1 MTFACYYFSYIVHWP
16 GISLALLCL
25 SSQKKIGIVW
35 CQRLDRKGKALFS
48 LLHCIA
54 WVIQFYFPFSYLLL
68 NSLGLIA
75 TFFLSCL
82 IILLIKWIKYIF
94 LFRGSSPSKS
104 HWKNRWKEWVV
115 LLCSTDF
122 ICYSKIFKG
131 FNGGNTSA
139 KYFLK
144 LQKITF
150 TLKFWNLSQKK
161 IRNFILKQ
169 TYFSPQKFQDPIH
182 LDKSHSWP
190 RFSNSVNIC

>member
-1 MTFACYYFSYIVHWP
+1 MIEKAEHCFHCYIV
-16 GISLALLCL
+16 LL
-25 SSQKKIGIVW
+25 G
-35 CQRLDRKGKALFS
+35 LFNF
-48 LLHCIA
+48 I
-54 WVIQFYFPFSYLLL
+54 FPYLLL

-82 IILLIKWIKYIF
+82 IILLIKWMKYIF

-139 KYFLK
+139 KILLETTENNFYFKILK
-144 LQKITF
+144 LVTEK
-150 TLKFWNLSQKK
+150 N
-161 IRNFILKQ
+161 
-169 TYFSPQKFQDPIH
+169 QKFHFKTDILFPSEISRPHTPRQKPQLTSFQQQCEYLLTSRERTH
-182 LDKSHSWP
+182 LKRSLRAYAHN
-190 RFSNSVNIC
+190 R